1 MSRSISAIEPVRK
14 GKMASLARKF
24 EFMWIRLT
32 FRIHDSVREDVESWD
47 CEGRKA
53 GGRSGQTKSLALD
66 PTGKY
71 RHRQR
76 LLLFAQQRREA
87 TCPASKLP
95 SPYLI
100 EPDLLDRLLY
110 SLIDK

>member
-1 MSRSISAIEPVRK
+1 
-14 GKMASLARKF
+14 MASLARKF

-53 GGRSGQTKSLALD
+53 GDRSGQTKSLALD
-66 PTGKY
+66 PTGKH

-76 LLLFAQQRREA
+76 LAFAQQRREA
-87 TCPASKLP
+87 HMPSQCPA
-95 SPYLI
+95 LI
-100 EPDLLDRLLY
+100 LLNLTCLTGCCA
-110 SLIDK
+110 L